1 MDENA
6 IQMSRMMRDLRHLF
20 WALLVLPVVSLT
32 ACGTFTVRIEQ
43 PGEPTV
49 AASGPFQETA
59 TPETRQPTE
68 IEAVGWYGSIHSVSG
83 AEPDNDF
90 FKPWHL
96 SLWPKFGRAVGV
108 AGADPALNAEI
119 DRLRD
124 RDTKAVLWGSLT
136 CGVSD
141 YGTCQL
147 MVTRLSADDGGPM
160 VSPEPVTGWEGT
172 VGFLPQQ
179 PGSQNDLL
187 YFVLTGK
194 IPILYGIASP
204 DATIQAELEQLAGT
218 NQEIYIWGTLQPKAQ
233 PTTGTRID
241 VTRLE
246 IIGQNESEMP

>member
-1 MDENA
+1 MKNL
-6 IQMSRMMRDLRHLF
+6 QHLF
-20 WALLVLPVVSLT
+20 GALLVLAAASLT
-32 ACGTFTVRIEQ
+32 ACGTFTVRIEE
-43 PGEPTV
+43 PGKPTA

-59 TPETRQPTE
+59 APETRQPTTT
-68 IEAVGWYGSIHSVSG
+68 EAVGWYGSIHSVPG
-83 AEPDNDF
+83 AEPEDDF

-96 SLWPKFGRAVGV
+96 ALWPKFGRAVGI

-124 RDTKAVLWGSLT
+124 RDTKAVLWGNLT

-160 VSPEPVTGWEGT
+160 VSPEPVAGWEGT

-179 PGSQNDLL
+179 PDSQNDLL
-187 YFVLTGK
+187 YFVLAGK

-204 DATIQAELEQLAGT
+204 DTTIQAELERLAGT
-218 NQEIYIWGTLQPKAQ
+218 DQEIRIWGTLQSKAQ
-233 PTTGTRID
+233 PTTGTRVD

-246 IIGQNESEMP
+246 ITGQSASGNP